1 MKAILINS
9 MERTV
14 KSIEYKPKKNDITL
28 LHKLIDCTTFG
39 GTSFVYQQKDG
50 TIFFDDEGVYKRPL
64 RFFYVPILY
73 PLPIAGNGI
82 VLGLDY
88 DSGNSVSVSE
98 SLEEELTSDDG
109 NTVTFPNKEEVIS
122 IERKLMR
129 EAGTPAVVTS

>member
-28 LHKLIDCTTFG
+28 LHKLIGCTTFS

-50 TIFFDDEGVYKRPL
+50 TIFFDDEGLYKRPL
-64 RFFYVPILY
+64 AFFYVPILY
-73 PLPIAGNGI
+73 PMPIAGNGVI
-82 VLGLDY
+82 LGTDY
-88 DSGNSVSVSE
+88 DTGKSVS
-98 SLEEELTSDDG
+98 LPRGIHTSMLK
-109 NTVTFPNKEEVIS
+109 VTFPNVREIID
-122 IERKLMR
+122 IERKLME